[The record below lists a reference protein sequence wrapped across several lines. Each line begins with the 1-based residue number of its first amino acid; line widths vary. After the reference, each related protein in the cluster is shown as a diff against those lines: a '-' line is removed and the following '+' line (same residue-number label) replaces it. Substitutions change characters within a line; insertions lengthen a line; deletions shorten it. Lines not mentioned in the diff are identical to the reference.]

1 MKKNLLI
8 LVTSTILLSMGVGL
22 TYGGPIKI
30 GICQIVEHPAL
41 DAVRNGVIESLSDAG
56 YKEGSDVI
64 YLIANAQ
71 GDMGTALSIAQNF
84 KAQNVDLVVAIAT
97 PTAQATAEVFRGSAT
112 PIVFSAV
119 TDPIATGL
127 VLSADDPSGNGNITG
142 VSDLIDVASDL
153 RLLKELDSSIKRIGM
168 VYNPGEANSNRLTE
182 IAVAKAG
189 EMGLSIVKA
198 MADSTANVSIAAQ
211 SLIGRV
217 DAIYVTTDNTVVSA
231 IDAVVAA
238 AEEAGILYLQA
249 DPTSLKFGPTI
260 ATGFDYYQQGILTG
274 NVVAEILTG
283 KKPNEIPVTYQS
295 GAQVHLNLDA
305 ADKIGFVFPQSV
317 IEKAASILYGGIV
330 WEREETE

>member
-1 MKKNLLI
+1 MKRNLLI
-8 LVTSTILLSMGVGL
+8 LVTSVIVLAMGVGI
-22 TYGGPIKI
+22 TYGDPIKI

-41 DAVRNGVIESLSDAG
+41 DAVRQGVIDSLSEAG
-56 YKEGSDVI
+56 YRDGTEVI

-84 KAQNVDLVVAIAT
+84 KAQNVALVVAIAT
-97 PTAQATAEVFRGSAT
+97 PTAQATAEVFMGSTT
-112 PIVFSAV
+112 PVIFSAV
-119 TDPIATGL
+119 TDPIAAGL
-127 VLSADDPSGNGNITG
+127 VLSADDPSGNGNVTG
-142 VSDLIDVASDL
+142 VSDLIDVVADL
-153 RLLKELDSSIKRIGM
+153 ALLKELLPTIKRVGM

-182 IAVAKAG
+182 IAVAKAS

-231 IDAVVAA
+231 IDAVVAV
-238 AEEAGILYLQA
+238 AEEAGIPYLQA

-274 NVVAEILTG
+274 DLVAKILAG
-283 KKPNEIPVTYQS
+283 KQPNEVPVTYQS
-295 GAQVHLNLDA
+295 GVQVHLNLDA
-305 ADKIGFVFPQSV
+305 AEKIDLTFPQAV
-317 IEKAASILYGGIV
+317 IDKAASLFYGGVV
-330 WEREETE
+330 WEREKTE